1 MHFALTDEQRMLAD
15 MVDRL
20 IEKSYSFEQRKQS
33 VAAPHGYSPE
43 VWRTLAQTG
52 LLGLHV
58 PESFGGMDASP
69 AETCVVMEAFG
80 RGLLVEPFVQ
90 NAVVAARLL
99 GQAGSEWQRNR
110 LLPRIAAGEQM
121 LAIACHEP
129 VGRFDLWNVTTTATP
144 VADGWR
150 IDGAKCTVPF
160 GDSADHLLVTART
173 SGSALGPD
181 GISVFLVDRGA
192 SGVATQGFKTFDG
205 LRAAEVRFES
215 VQVGHASIV
224 GAKDRGLALLE
235 AALDEGIA
243 ATCAE
248 SVGAMQRLLDL
259 SIDYLRTRKQFGRPI
274 GTFQALQHRLAEM
287 FMSVEQARSA
297 ALLAAAHARNPD
309 ASERRRA
316 VSAAK
321 ALVGRYGRQVGEA
334 AIQLHGGMGM
344 TDEMPCG
351 HCFKRLVG
359 LDKTWGDSAHH
370 AEVFALS
377 VG

>member
-1 MHFALTDEQRMLAD
+1 MLA
-15 MVDRL
+15 
-20 IEKSYSFEQRKQS
+20 E
-33 VAAPHGYSPE
+33 
-43 VWRTLAQTG
+43 TG

-69 AETCVVMEAFG
+69 AETCIVMEAFG

-99 GQAGSEWQRNR
+99 GRAGSEAQRNR
-110 LLPRIAAGEQM
+110 FLPRIAAGEQM

-129 VGRFDLWNVTTTATP
+129 AGRFDLWNVTTTATP
-144 VADGWR
+144 AGDGWR

-173 SGSALGPD
+173 SGSALEPE
-181 GISVFLVDRGA
+181 GISVFVVDRRA
-192 SGVATQGFKTFDG
+192 PGVATQGFKTFDG
-205 LRAAEVRFES
+205 LRTAEVRFEAVEAGQS
-215 VQVGHASIV
+215 SLV
-224 GAKDRGLALLE
+224 GAKDGGLALLQE
-235 AALDEGIA
+235 ALDEGIA

-259 SIDYLRTRKQFGRPI
+259 CVDYLRTRKQFGRPI

-297 ALLAAAHARNPD
+297 AFLAAAHARNPD
-309 ASERRRA
+309 AAERRRA

-321 ALVGRYGRQVGEA
+321 AMIGQYGRHVGETA
-334 AIQLHGGMGM
+334 VQLHGGMGM
-344 TDEMPCG
+344 TDEMLCG
-351 HCFKRLVG
+351 HYFKRLVG

-370 AEVFALS
+370 AEAFALYIE
-377 VG
+377 